1 MSTDNNARIAGILFI
16 TATVAAV
23 ISGVFLESLSDPDY
37 LVLVSAN
44 KNDVLTGVLLD
55 FTCALAV
62 VAIPVMLY
70 PILKQYN
77 ETLALGYIG
86 TRILESV
93 ILVVG
98 DISNL
103 SLLSLSQEYV
113 LASAPDDSFQILGTL
128 LQATYDWTFLL
139 GPGIVFSITALI
151 LNYILYKSKLIPRW
165 LSGWGLFGATSLL
178 VGDMLAIFGYDQ
190 VMLFAVPIGLQEMVF
205 AVWLIVKGFNPTSIT
220 SLNANTELNEVD

>member
-151 LNYILYKSKLIPRW
+151 LNYILYKSKLVPRW

>member
-1 MSTDNNARIAGILFI
+1 MNTDNNARIAGILFI

-23 ISGVFLESLSDPDY
+23 ISGVLLESTSDPDY
-37 LVLVSAN
+37 LILVSAN
-44 KNDVLTGVLLD
+44 KTKVLAGILLD

-86 TRILESV
+86 TRIIESV
-93 ILVVG
+93 IIVVG

-113 LASAPDDSFQILGTL
+113 LAAAPDDSFQILGTL

-139 GPGIVFSITALI
+139 GPGIVFSLTALI
-151 LNYILYKSKLIPRW
+151 LNYILYKSRLIPRW
-165 LSGWGLFGATSLL
+165 LSGWGLIGATLLL
-178 VGDMLAIFGYDQ
+178 VADLLAIFGSDQ
-190 VMLFAVPIGLQEMVF
+190 VLLLAAPIGLQEMVF
-205 AVWLIVKGFNPTSIT
+205 AGWLIVKGVESTPNKIK
-220 SLNANTELNEVD
+220 